1 MAFNAGCTST
11 VVLITKDT
19 IYCANA
25 GDSRACLATKK
36 GKVIELSH
44 DHKPDNEGELKRV
57 KAAGGFVEDGRVQGV
72 IAVSRAIGDWEY
84 KNPKLLAEMDG
95 KKRKSLKKKK
105 GEAESESPGIKAGNY
120 PGAGKIYRNIEESKK
135 HQVTSFP
142 DIIKVPFK
150 ADYDF
155 LINAC
160 DGIWDCYTNEE
171 AVALSLKTREK
182 GPRAIKTK
190 KRASGTSSPLKIDK
204 KSSVGERMQG
214 ETSFIVEKLMDNGI
228 AKGDI
233 TKSDG
238 TGTDN
243 MTCIIV

>member
-1 MAFNAGCTST
+1 MRQCLLDLKNKVAGSKMYTKLDLSEEREINGLAFNAGCTSC

-36 GKVIELSH
+36 GKVIDLSH

-57 KAAGGFVEDGRVQGV
+57 KAAGGFVEEGRVQGV

-105 GEAESESPGIKAGNY
+105 NTEEEKAESPGIKGGNY
-120 PGAGKIYRNIEESKK
+120 PGAGKVYRNIEEAKK
-135 HQVTSFP
+135 HQVSSFP
-142 DIIKVPFK
+142 DIIKVPLK

-171 AVALSLKTREK
+171 AVVYAMKTREK

-190 KRASGTSSPLKIDK
+190 KRTKDSSGSPLKIDK
-204 KSSVGERMQG
+204 KSSLGERM
-214 ETSFIVEKLMDNGI
+214 
-228 AKGDI
+228 
-233 TKSDG
+233 
-238 TGTDN
+238 
-243 MTCIIV
+243 